1 MKTNTLITARVSCV
15 QKNLYTLLPCA
26 EDGTVCVGGGADG
39 DCSGGGICNNGEVAL
54 TEMTGKLKGKF
65 YNLKLEPPVVG
76 DYVKV
81 FTNEYG
87 DALIDEVLPR
97 KTVFKRPNRSGHSE
111 AYVKNLLEE
120 TIVSNFDYVFI
131 VTSLNQDYS
140 ENRIARYVSIT
151 LNTGA
156 KPVVI
161 LSKADLCDD
170 VELKVEITKAVCDK
184 SDVIAISSLTGY
196 GLEQLQTYLQK
207 DKTIA
212 IVGSSGVGKST
223 LLNTLN
229 GADLMKVNAIRDE
242 DGKGRHTTTYRQL
255 FRLQN
260 GTWIMDTPGLREIGV
275 LDMEEGINETFSDV
289 VALFDQCKFNDCSHT
304 SEPGCAVLKALEDG
318 TLSQERWQ
326 TYLQLHTENEWG
338 KAKMMQIAKF
348 TSEYQKNRYS
358 GWDL

>member
-1 MKTNTLITARVSCV
+1 MKTNNIITARVSCV
-15 QKNLYTLLPCA
+15 QKNQFTLLPC
-26 EDGTVCVGGGADG
+26 EEGNCVVSDA
-39 DCSGGGICNNGEVAL
+39 NKEL
-54 TEMTGKLKGKF
+54 LGKLKGKF
-65 YNLKLEPPVVG
+65 YNLGLEPPVVG

-81 FTNEYG
+81 ITNEYG

-97 KTVFKRPNRSGHSE
+97 NTVFKRPNRSGHAE
-111 AYVKNLLEE
+111 GFVKNLLEE

-161 LSKADLCDD
+161 LSKADLCDGVD
-170 VELKVEITKAVCDK
+170 LKVEITQAVCDK
-184 SDVIAISSLTGY
+184 ADVIAISSLTGY
-196 GLEQLQTYLQK
+196 GIEKLEPYMQK

-212 IVGSSGVGKST
+212 LVGSSGVGKST

-229 GADLMKVNAIRDE
+229 GGDLMKVNQIRDS

-255 FRLQN
+255 FQLKN
-260 GTWIMDTPGLREIGV
+260 GVWIMDTPGLREIGV
-275 LDMEEGINETFSDV
+275 LDMEEGIDETFSDIV
-289 VALFDQCKFNDCSHT
+289 ELFDQCKFNDCSHT
-304 SEPGCAVLKALEDG
+304 NEPGCAVLAALADG
-318 TLSQERWQ
+318 TLSEERWA
-326 TYLQLHTENEWG
+326 TYQQLHQENEWG

-348 TSEYQKNRYS
+348 TREYQKNRYQ

>member
-1 MKTNTLITARVSCV
+1 MKTNNTITARVSCV
-15 QKNLYTLLPCA
+15 QKNAFTLLPCSEDKSVNTDA
-26 EDGTVCVGGGADG
+26 EL
-39 DCSGGGICNNGEVAL
+39 I
-54 TEMTGKLKGKF
+54 GKLKGKF
-65 YNLKLEPPVVG
+65 FNLGLEPPVVG

-81 FTNEYG
+81 ITNEYG

-97 KTVFKRPNRSGHSE
+97 ATAFKRPNRSGHAE
-111 AYVKNLLEE
+111 AFVKNLLEE

-151 LNTGA
+151 LQTGA

-170 VELKVEITKAVCDK
+170 VDLKVEITKAVCDK
-184 SDVIAISSLTGY
+184 ADVIAISSLTGY
-196 GLEQLQTYLQK
+196 GIENLEPYMQK

-212 IVGSSGVGKST
+212 LVGSSGVGKST

-229 GADLMKVNAIRDE
+229 GGNLMKINHIRDA

-255 FRLQN
+255 FQLEN
-260 GTWIMDTPGLREIGV
+260 GVWIMDTPGLREIGV
-275 LDMEEGINETFSDV
+275 LDMEDGIDETFSDV
-289 VALFDQCKFNDCSHT
+289 VSLFDQCKFNDCSHT
-304 SEPGCAVLKALEDG
+304 NEPGCAVLAALKDG
-318 TLSQERWQ
+318 TLSEERWA
-326 TYLQLHTENEWG
+326 TYQQLHQENEWG
-338 KAKMMQIAKF
+338 KVKMMQIAKF
-348 TSEYQKNRYS
+348 TRQYQKNRYQ

>member
-1 MKTNTLITARVSCV
+1 MARVSCV
-15 QKNLYTLLPCA
+15 QKNLFTLLPCG
-26 EDGTVCVGGGADG
+26 EDGSVNPNQE
-39 DCSGGGICNNGEVAL
+39 I
-54 TEMTGKLKGKF
+54 TGKLKGKF

-81 FTNEYG
+81 ITNEYG

-97 KTVFKRPNRSGHSE
+97 KTAFKRPNRSGHSE
-111 AYVKNLLEE
+111 AFVKNLLEE
-120 TIVSNFDYVFI
+120 TIASNFDYVFI

-151 LNTGA
+151 LQTGA

-170 VELKVEITKAVCDK
+170 VDLKVEITKAVCDK
-184 SDVIAISSLTGY
+184 ADVIAISSLTGY
-196 GLEQLQTYLQK
+196 GIENLEPYMQK

-212 IVGSSGVGKST
+212 LVGSSGVGKST

-229 GADLMKVNAIRDE
+229 GGSLMKVNQIRDA

-255 FRLQN
+255 FQLEN
-260 GTWIMDTPGLREIGV
+260 GVWIMDTPGMREIGV
-275 LDMEEGINETFSDV
+275 LDMEEGIDETFSDV
-289 VALFDQCKFNDCSHT
+289 TCLFDQCKFNDCSHT
-304 SEPGCAVLKALEDG
+304 NEPGCAVLAALKDG
-318 TLSQERWQ
+318 TLSDERWQ
-326 TYLQLHTENEWG
+326 TYQQLHQENEWG

-348 TSEYQKNRYS
+348 TRQYQKNRYQ
-358 GWDL
+358 GWNL